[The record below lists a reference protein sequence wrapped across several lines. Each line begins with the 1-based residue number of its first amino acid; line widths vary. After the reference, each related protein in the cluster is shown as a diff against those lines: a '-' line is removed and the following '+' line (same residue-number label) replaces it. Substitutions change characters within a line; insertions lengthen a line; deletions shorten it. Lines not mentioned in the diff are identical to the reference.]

1 MVVGDVGDG
10 ASDWGGGELG
20 CGEGQGDDWGFG
32 YGVAVVLETKEASES
47 SLLARAPK
55 PLDGILGTQM
65 DVSGG

>member
-1 MVVGDVGDG
+1 MVGGDAGDG

-20 CGEGQGDDWGFG
+20 CGEGQGDDWSFYCG
-32 YGVAVVLETKEASES
+32 ATIVLETEEASEA

-55 PLDGILGTQM
+55 PLDGILGTLM